1 MANIV
6 DFLTQPKS
14 MIIAPAGHG
23 KTHTIT
29 ECLSHLSNSSRCLI
43 LTHTHAGVASLRE
56 KMKKQGI
63 KPSKYTLDT
72 ISSFALKYTN
82 AFHLNK
88 ADFPEAE
95 NNHEYFDFAIE
106 TATNLFLSRPLQEV
120 LKATFSHLIVDEY
133 QDCSKEQ
140 HRLIQNLSLVLPTHI
155 LGDPLQGIFG
165 FNNGLVDMESQD
177 EMGLFFLNKQELT
190 IPWRWNNAGAHTLGA
205 ALIKIRKELYNMQPI
220 NLSNYSDS
228 INLIIEP
235 EINYIKNG
243 SNYKNV
249 IWKEI
254 NNPDTKSLLL
264 IHPISTSIHPR
275 IKFIQQFSNRLRLI
289 ESIDDKNYY
298 SYAKSFDE
306 KTGKDLIL
314 TIRNFARD
322 LFIKTVVDNWFKS
335 NGELIKKRSF
345 DDKKI
350 ATHIQYLID
359 NILKEKSYRGIAS
372 VIYEIFKLPG
382 NKCYRVD
389 FCNDMSRALNEADL
403 GGISAYEAIK
413 NNRDILRHQGRRIL
427 GKCIGTT
434 LLTKGLEFDTV
445 IVLNAHKFDDPKHL
459 YVALTRACKKLV
471 VITETP
477 ILKFA

>member
-1 MANIV
+1 
-6 DFLTQPKS
+6 

-106 TATNLFLSRPLQEV
+106 TAKNLFLSRPLQEV

-190 IPWRWNNAGAHTLGA
+190 IPWRWNNAGAYTLGST
-205 ALIKIRKELYNMQPI
+205 LIDIRKKLLNKQSI
-220 NLSNYSDS
+220 NFNNYSHTID
-228 INLIIEP
+228 LIVEP
-235 EINYIKNG
+235 EANYLKRQSG
-243 SNYKNV
+243 YKNI
-249 IWKEI
+249 IWEEI
-254 NNPDTKSLLL
+254 NNLDTKSLLL
-264 IHPISTSIHPR
+264 IHPISTNIQPR
-275 IKFIQQFSNRLRLI
+275 IRFIQQFSNRLRLI
-289 ESIDDKNYY
+289 ESIDDKNFY
-298 SYAKSFDE
+298 SYAKVFDE
-306 KTGKDLIL
+306 KTDNDLIL
-314 TIRNFARD
+314 TILSFAHD
-322 LFIKTVVDNWFKS
+322 LFNKTIIDSWFRPD
-335 NGELIKKRSF
+335 GTLKKKQSF

-350 ATHIQYLID
+350 AASIQCTID
-359 NILKEKSYRGIAS
+359 NILREKSYQEIAS
-372 VIYEIFKLPG
+372 LIYQIFKLPG

-389 FCNDMSRALNEADL
+389 FYNDMLKALKGADIE
-403 GGISAYEAIK
+403 GRSAYEAIK
-413 NNRDILRHQGRRIL
+413 NNRDILRRQGRRII

-459 YVALTRACKKLV
+459 YVALTRACRKLI
-471 VITETP
+471 VITEEP
-477 ILKFA
+477 ILKFT